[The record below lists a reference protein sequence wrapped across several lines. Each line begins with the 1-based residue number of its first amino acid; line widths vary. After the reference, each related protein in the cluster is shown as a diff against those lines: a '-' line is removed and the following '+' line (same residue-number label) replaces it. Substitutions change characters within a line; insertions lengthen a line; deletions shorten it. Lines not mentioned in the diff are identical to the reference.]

1 MMFLCRWLTRACPQ
15 TFFDR
20 AHLSAGT
27 PWIDAG
33 LSSLMPAVSH
43 SDSPGIKKESANSL
57 SYEDF
62 TMRIISAERLRQA
75 VEALIL
81 SVSRSLPSDV
91 RAALQSALA
100 EESSVQGREILR
112 QLLANADYAEATGLP
127 LCQDTGTAVFFVE
140 MGEDA
145 RIDGAGLQ
153 ATLET
158 ATRNAYASGYLRN
171 SMCHPLTRANTGDN
185 TPISLHLD
193 LVAGDGLRIRFLPKG
208 GGAENMSRCAM
219 FAPSRGISG
228 IRDFVLD
235 TVRQA
240 GPNPCPPIIVGMGV
254 GGTFDLAPTIAK
266 KALLMPLD
274 MPNPDPDAAALE
286 AELLDAINRMPIGPG
301 GLGGTR
307 TCLGVRLLLR
317 PCHIASLPVA
327 VNIQCNAARRGE
339 ICL

>member
-158 ATRNAYASGYLRN
+158 A
-171 SMCHPLTRANTGDN
+171 MCHPLTRANTGDN

-240 GPNPCPPIIVGMGV
+240 GPNPCPPIIVGVGV